1 MRIVKTQS
9 PEEAELASKRAELAA
24 LQRELIELE
33 LDLSTLEQ
41 ELAAFRGNYLRI
53 VGRRY
58 AVLDDIKARIAE
70 GRAARH
76 PADDEAQQEA
86 RRTREAAEQTAQQVS
101 DSAPGKPVPAFA
113 PPASLRTLFRAA
125 ARTLHPDLAP
135 TEEDR
140 SRRHEWMAKVNEA
153 YKREDEEALKRLVE
167 EWEASPESVEGTGVA
182 TELVRVIRQIAQ
194 ARRSIAN
201 IRSRIEEVKETEL
214 YSLCARHRQA
224 EDEGRNLLEEIAA
237 DLDVRIADAK
247 AELAELNWG
256 NSDAP
261 EAGRG

>member
-1 MRIVKTQS
+1 
-9 PEEAELASKRAELAA
+9 
-24 LQRELIELE
+24 
-33 LDLSTLEQ
+33 
-41 ELAAFRGNYLRI
+41 
-53 VGRRY
+53 
-58 AVLDDIKARIAE
+58 
-70 GRAARH
+70 
-76 PADDEAQQEA
+76 
-86 RRTREAAEQTAQQVS
+86 
-101 DSAPGKPVPAFA
+101 
-113 PPASLRTLFRAA
+113 
-125 ARTLHPDLAP
+125 
-135 TEEDR
+135 
-140 SRRHEWMAKVNEA
+140 MAKVNEA